1 MNVGTLLL
9 VGAKALVDAIAARVV
24 SSENFILVI
33 IVELEL
39 IGERREG
46 D

>member
-1 MNVGTLLL
+1 VNVGALIL

-33 IVELEL
+33 IVEFRVDS
-39 IGERREG
+39 ERG
-46 D
+46 G